1 MRGAAPAIIALIALN
16 RAHRSSALMSLM
28 ICRASSER
36 RRPCC
41 GRNATCGPAI
51 GRSNTRTTWF
61 LGRHVLA
68 LKLDPVSEPKLSG
81 ATPAPAW
88 IPANLRRLLSGE
100 RCVRSSSLTSRHH
113 GAPRISRFFSCNRDR
128 QLRQPEA
135 PRRWL
140 SAGLSVRNFSL
151 LQPAHRR
158 AGRWLGDNGF
168 AMMDSRL
175 MISTDSP
182 PERSTMA
189 DRWPWP

>member
-1 MRGAAPAIIALIALN
+1 MHQGTRVRTSWVAAVCSGSADARRRAPRPAIIALIALN

-113 GAPRISRFFSCNRDR
+113 GAPRISRFFSATAIANCGN
-128 QLRQPEA
+128 LRPQGVGFQQAYRCAISLCCSQHIVA
-135 PRRWL
+135 P
-140 SAGLSVRNFSL
+140 
-151 LQPAHRR
+151 
-158 AGRWLGDNGF
+158 GDGWGITV
-168 AMMDSRL
+168 L
-175 MISTDSP
+175 P
-182 PERSTMA
+182 
-189 DRWPWP
+189 